1 MTQPF
6 LRTLKENLRDPE
18 WVKYWFDQAG
28 SQAAN
33 EIERLEAELAADRTP
48 DPAVAE
54 LVEALEKLLLCP
66 SIADGNHTEPAWECK
81 ETKEAET
88 FARAALAKHRGK

>member
-18 WVKYWFDQAG
+18 WVKYWFAQAG

-33 EIERLEAELAADRTP
+33 EIERLEAENKQL
-48 DPAVAE
+48 
-54 LVEALEKLLLCP
+54 K
-66 SIADGNHTEPAWECK
+66 K
-81 ETKEAET
+81 Q
-88 FARAALAKHRGK
+88 